1 MRTPVYA
8 WAVIVT
14 ISLVAG
20 MLKLWTMV
28 RFERTRFSPTVMRWY
43 GVLFGVV
50 GAVAAALWVVAGVQ
64 ALGG

>member
-1 MRTPVYA
+1 
-8 WAVIVT
+8 
-14 ISLVAG
+14 
-20 MLKLWTMV
+20 
-28 RFERTRFSPTVMRWY
+28 MRWY